1 MSFTAASD
9 DTAPRVAEATASNLR
24 LRVLSAAVLIPV
36 AVALV
41 ALGGWWFTG
50 LVAVAG
56 LLMAHEWDRLTGGTG
71 VGPSGIALAVL
82 MLSTV
87 LLTAI
92 GATMEAVYLLLA
104 AVPLMAVIGHWQ
116 NRRLVWPMLGVL
128 WLGLPCIAAVWLRQL
143 PDVGL
148 EAVLW
153 VLVLVWAS
161 DSGAYAAGRGIGG
174 PKLAPRVSPNKTWA
188 GLAGG
193 VVGAALVGAVAAK
206 TTGLG
211 GVLELTVISAVLAA
225 FSQVGDLAE
234 SALKRHFSVKDS
246 GALIPGHGGILDRLD
261 ALLFVLPAAAVL
273 VWLSTGGVPE
283 W

>member
-1 MSFTAASD
+1 MSSTAASG
-9 DTAPRVAEATASNLR
+9 DTAPRVADATAGNLR
-24 LRVLSAAVLIPV
+24 LRVISAAVLIPV
-36 AVALV
+36 AVTLV
-41 ALGGWWFTG
+41 VLGSWWFTG

-56 LLMAHEWDRLTGGTG
+56 LLMAHEWDRLTGGSGTG
-71 VGPSGIALAVL
+71 PAGLALAAL
-82 MLSTV
+82 LPAAA
-87 LLTAI
+87 LLTA
-92 GATMEAVYLLLA
+92 GGPPMTAVYLLLA
-104 AVPLMAVIGHWQ
+104 ALPLMAILARWRG
-116 NRRLVWPMLGVL
+116 RRPVWPMLGVL
-128 WLGLPCIAAVWLRQL
+128 WLGLPCISAVWLRDL
-143 PDVGL
+143 PGVGL

-174 PKLAPRVSPNKTWA
+174 PKLAPRISPNKTWA

-193 VVGAALVGAVAAK
+193 VAGAAIVGAVAAK

-211 GVLELTVISAVLAA
+211 GMPELVLISAVLAA

-273 VWLSTGGVPE
+273 VWLGLGDGPA

>member
-24 LRVLSAAVLIPV
+24 LRVISAAVLIPV

-50 LVAVAG
+50 LVAVVG
-56 LLMAHEWDRLTGGTG
+56 VLMANEWDRLTGGTG
-71 VGPSGIALAVL
+71 VGSAGVALAV
-82 MLSTV
+82 
-87 LLTAI
+87 
-92 GATMEAVYLLLA
+92 LLLA
-104 AVPLMAVIGHWQ
+104 AVLLTAAGATLEAMLLLLAAIPVLAILARWR

-174 PKLAPRVSPNKTWA
+174 PKLAPRISPNKTWA

-193 VVGAALVGAVAAK
+193 VIGAAVVGAVAAR

-261 ALLFVLPAAAVL
+261 ALLFVLPAAAIL
-273 VWLSTGGVPE
+273 VWLSMGGAPE

>member
-1 MSFTAASD
+1 MSFMAASG
-9 DTAPRVAEATASNLR
+9 DTAPRVGEATASNLR
-24 LRVLSAAVLIPV
+24 LRVISAAVLVPI

-50 LVAVAG
+50 LVGIAG
-56 LLMAHEWDRLTGGTG
+56 LLMANEWDKLTGGSG
-71 VGPSGIALAVL
+71 VGPAGLALAVL
-82 MLSTV
+82 MLAAV

-92 GATMEAVYLLLA
+92 DAAMAAIYLLLA
-104 AVPLMAVIGHWQ
+104 AIPIMAVLARWQ

-174 PKLAPRVSPNKTWA
+174 PKLAPRISPNKTWA

-193 VVGAALVGAVAAK
+193 VIGAAIVGAVAAK

-211 GVLELTVISAVLAA
+211 GIWELTLISAVLAA
-225 FSQVGDLAE
+225 FSQIGDLAE

-273 VWLSTGGVPE
+273 VWLSMDGVPA

>member
-1 MSFTAASD
+1 MSFMAASG

-24 LRVLSAAVLIPV
+24 LRVISAAVLIPI

-71 VGPSGIALAVL
+71 AGPAGVAMAVVMLAA
-82 MLSTV
+82 V
-87 LLTAI
+87 LLTAV
-92 GATMEAVYLLLA
+92 GETFGAVYLLLA
-104 AVPLMAVIGHWQ
+104 AIPLMAILARWQ

-174 PKLAPRVSPNKTWA
+174 PKLVPRISPNKTWA

-193 VVGAALVGAVAAK
+193 VIGAAVVGAVAAK

-211 GVLELTVISAVLAA
+211 GMLELTVISGVLAA
-225 FSQVGDLAE
+225 FSQIGDLAE

-273 VWLSTGGVPE
+273 VWLSMDGVPA